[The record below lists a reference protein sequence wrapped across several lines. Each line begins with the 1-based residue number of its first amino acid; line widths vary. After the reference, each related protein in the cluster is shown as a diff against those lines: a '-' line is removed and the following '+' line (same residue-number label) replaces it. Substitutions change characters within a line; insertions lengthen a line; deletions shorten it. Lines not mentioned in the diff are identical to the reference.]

1 MRDNM
6 EIDSKNLER
15 AIIGCVLMN
24 GELFDK
30 LKGNISVNDFRN
42 YICSKVYGAMT
53 ALEWRGVAIDPV
65 MVINQLR
72 SFGEQKSKS
81 SSFYI
86 GDEYIYQLAN
96 ESPRTDNFDEYVEE
110 LIATR
115 GLEFERSNPKDEVH
129 E

>member
-1 MRDNM
+1 
-6 EIDSKNLER
+6 
-15 AIIGCVLMN
+15 MN
-24 GELFDK
+24 GELFAK
-30 LKGNISVNDFRN
+30 LKGNISVKDFRN
-42 YICSKVYGAMT
+42 YICSTVYGAMT

-72 SFGEQKSKS
+72 SIGKQASKS
-81 SSFYI
+81 SGDYI
-86 GDEYIYQLAN
+86 ADEYIYQLAN
-96 ESPRTDNFDEYVEE
+96 ESPRTDNFEEYVEE